1 MVLIARAPMRI
12 SFGGGGTDLP
22 AYYEQYG
29 GMVVS
34 TTINHYAYTILTP
47 GKPDSLQ
54 VVSADYHTFYRR
66 PPCEDLVWDGDLAL
80 PKAVINHFNVQNGV
94 NIFLASQIPP
104 GTGLGSSGSVAVAMI
119 KALAFWCGL
128 DLSPYEV
135 AEMASFIEIEK
146 MGMPVG
152 KQDQYA
158 AAFGGLNHII
168 FEKDGSVQVDAINLP
183 PDIMVAFQKRMMLFF
198 TGTSRKSSTIL
209 RHQKRGSEKGD
220 QLIVERLHAIK
231 ELAMSIKQALERG
244 DLDGFGELLHLSWL
258 NKRGLT
264 ENITNPFID
273 KCYTAAR
280 AAGAIGGK
288 ITGAG
293 GGGFMMLCCPPERQA
308 DVTRVLEGLGL
319 RRLDFAF
326 DHEGAQVMWAVSGT
340 TPYARWNAVLSQ
352 TMLQKQEQEQ
362 TV

>member
-12 SFGGGGTDLP
+12 SFGGGGTDIS

-47 GKPDSLQ
+47 GEPDSLQ

-80 PKAVINHFNVQNGV
+80 PKTIINHFDVQNGV

-158 AAFGGLNHII
+158 AAFGGLNHIA
-168 FEKDGSVQVDAINLP
+168 FRKDGTVQVDALNLP
-183 PDIMVAFQKRMMLFF
+183 PATLEAFQERMMLFF
-198 TGTSRKSSTIL
+198 TGTSRNSSTIL
-209 RHQKRGSEKGD
+209 RHQKSASEQGD
-220 QLIVERLHAIK
+220 KLVIERLHAIK
-231 ELAMSIKQALERG
+231 ELAGSIKRALEQG

-258 NKRGLT
+258 NKRSLI
-264 ENITNPFID
+264 ENITNPFRD
-273 KCYTAAR
+273 KCYAAAR
-280 AAGAIGGK
+280 EAGAMGGK

-293 GGGFMMLCCPPERQA
+293 GGGFMMLYCPLERQA

-319 RRLDFAF
+319 RRMNFAF
-326 DHEGAQVMWAVSGT
+326 DHEGAQVMWAVNGATS
-340 TPYARWNAVLSQ
+340 YARWNAMLSQ
-352 TMLQKQEQEQ
+352 TVLQRQEQEQ
-362 TV
+362 SV